1 MRLSGPPKTRSRYQ
15 SPTTLPGLRAE
26 PMSPSV
32 VERRGLES
40 PRDTEGLE
48 GEVSKQAGDVGFLYL
63 PFSPVSVQRGLWRAM
78 LAPQAREGCA
88 RLCDARLKLG
98 IRRAPG
104 ASDPSIIPRGF
115 VTLAQSLR
123 HTGALEHERHGVIV
137 QPLPHPRRS
146 RVKTT
151 GSE

>member
-1 MRLSGPPKTRSRYQ
+1 
-15 SPTTLPGLRAE
+15 
-26 PMSPSV
+26 
-32 VERRGLES
+32 
-40 PRDTEGLE
+40 
-48 GEVSKQAGDVGFLYL
+48 
-63 PFSPVSVQRGLWRAM
+63 M

-146 RVKTT
+146 RVKTSAPT
-151 GSE
+151 SPTAKNAIVYFVSSPIPIHAPIPNHQRPSSELISRITQYSASTHHK

>member
-1 MRLSGPPKTRSRYQ
+1 
-15 SPTTLPGLRAE
+15 
-26 PMSPSV
+26 
-32 VERRGLES
+32 
-40 PRDTEGLE
+40 
-48 GEVSKQAGDVGFLYL
+48 
-63 PFSPVSVQRGLWRAM
+63 M